1 MQRISTPAVNQARSA
16 APRLFARITR
26 SAAAPLFARIKRAAG
41 IVPNTYAAGIVP
53 NTYATIG
60 SLQPEALKAFLDV
73 ETALKRG
80 SLSNKEIEIVN
91 LAVSAAVGCEYC
103 TAAHSNLAKLAGLS
117 YGAVHGIRASR
128 PSGKSRRD
136 ALAHFVRMLVTT
148 TGTVT
153 DKEFSAIKAAGYTD
167 QQLVEISLAV
177 ALITF
182 TNVFNRINDT
192 EIDFPAIART
202 KAHAH
207 TEPDAVRWHNDI
219 ARTGSDPG
227 PDR

>member
-1 MQRISTPAVNQARSA
+1 MQRIATPAVDQARSA
-16 APRLFARITR
+16 AAALFAPITR
-26 SAAAPLFARIKRAAG
+26 SAAAALFARIKRAAG
-41 IVPNTYAAGIVP
+41 NVP

-60 SLQPEALKAFLDV
+60 SLQPEALNAFLDV

-117 YGAVHGIRASR
+117 YGAVHDIRASR
-128 PSGKSRRD
+128 PSGESRRD